1 MWKVILCLLLLSS
14 VARSGDMPRWSLDR
28 PDDTGPALIG
38 FGATGGG
45 SLDYDKFT
53 VGWSGSII
61 FRPAKASEF
70 LTSLFYW
77 NCGLVMHGDNRP
89 YDADRKLLSADLL
102 IRRYLSGV
110 EDEII
115 YFIEAGPGAAHITYS
130 TIINQ
135 EGDGGEITQSEVES
149 ANRFYTGLVG
159 GGFEYALNSEFVV
172 YSTLHWRYY
181 SHNNLNYSGWNF
193 TAGLAVPIPW

>member
-1 MWKVILCLLLLSS
+1 MWKIILCLLLVSS
-14 VARSGDMPRWSLDR
+14 IATAGDMPRSSLDR
-28 PDDTGPALIG
+28 PDDTGPVLIG

-45 SLDYDKFT
+45 SVDYDKFT

-77 NCGLVMHGDNRP
+77 NCGLVLHGDSRP
-89 YDADRKLLSADLL
+89 YDADRKMLSADLL
-102 IRRYLSGV
+102 FRRYLSDV
-110 EDEII
+110 DDKMI
-115 YFIEAGPGAAHITYS
+115 YFVEAGPGAAHITFPV
-130 TIINQ
+130 IINQ
-135 EGDGGEITQSEVES
+135 EGDGGETTPTEAKR

-159 GGFEYALNSEFVV
+159 CGFEYDLNSEFVV

-181 SHNNLNYSGWNF
+181 DHNNLNYSGWNF